1 MKKKQNVMP
10 KIRFSKRF
18 TKAYLRLPQ
27 EIREKVKKALTLLEE
42 NPRQPS
48 SQTKPIKGARGFYEA
63 RVDINYRMTYIRLA
77 DDTLEMSYVDKHD
90 DALKNP

>member
-1 MKKKQNVMP
+1 MP

-18 TKAYLRLPQ
+18 TKAYLRLPL
-27 EIREKVKKALTLLEE
+27 EIRNKVKKALALLED
-42 NPRQPS
+42 NPRHPS
-48 SQTKPIKGARGFYEA
+48 LQTKPIKGARGFFEA
-63 RVDINYRMTYIRLA
+63 RIDINYWMTYVRLA

>member
-1 MKKKQNVMP
+1 MP

-18 TKAYLRLPQ
+18 TKAYLRLPAD
-27 EIREKVKKALTLLEE
+27 IREKVKKALVLLVE
-42 NPRQPS
+42 NPRHPS
-48 SQTKPIKGARGFYEA
+48 LQTKTIKGTRGFYEA

-77 DDTLEMSYVDKHD
+77 DDTLEMSYVASHD